1 MTVIVTVEGMP
12 MSVAVEI
19 PKGKPLHP
27 NGPKRVRVVRS
38 DAAPPPPEITA
49 RFDWGYRN
57 TEHRIPETDEGL
69 DPFRGLA
76 PLAMQVEFE
85 SDKIYGRWVYPYPS
99 DPVWRGQEK
108 IYAKYG
114 YPPVSSRQPK
124 CELRF
129 PGAADLLYVAPKTD
143 RPGVRAHDVPKRL
156 HVFFGQGLVYHGEF
170 ASLAGPSKTPGFQGR
185 G

>member
-129 PGAADLLYVAPKTD
+129 PGRQTCSMSLPRLTARVFAPTMY
-143 RPGVRAHDVPKRL
+143 R
-156 HVFFGQGLVYHGEF
+156 
-170 ASLAGPSKTPGFQGR
+170 R
-185 G
+185 GCTFSSGKGWSITGNLPA